1 MTITA
6 SYSPAVTST
15 VSLPIGV
22 SYSPTTTTT
31 TQILIST
38 SYSAVSF
45 KTIMEQ
51 VGVVIPSGPTT
62 PDDPGPTTP
71 DDPGSSNYTFGALE
85 VKNYIKSQI
94 KDSLG
99 IIYNDTLD
107 GRSLRRLA
115 ALRTMEVT
123 IDFKALT
130 ECERDLVL
138 GVLGTVFTFD
148 LPDGGDILGYVKD
161 NAKVES
167 VGSFLYDIQLKFERF
182 L

>member
-15 VSLPIGV
+15 VSLPVGV
-22 SYSPTTTTT
+22 SYSPTTTSTIE
-31 TQILIST
+31 ILIGA
-38 SYSAVSF
+38 SYSPVSI

-51 VGVVIPSGPTT
+51 VGVVTPTGPTQ
-62 PDDPGPTTP
+62 PN
-71 DDPGSSNYTFGALE
+71 DPGSSNYTFGALE
-85 VKNYIKSQI
+85 VNNYIKSQI
-94 KDSLG
+94 KENLG

-115 ALRTMEVT
+115 ALRTMEIT

-161 NAKVES
+161 KAKVVA

>member
-51 VGVVIPSGPTT
+51 VGVVIPS
-62 PDDPGPTTP
+62 GPTTP